1 MKKKFIILTLLLVA
15 TNIFGWNK
23 EIYENEDGEEVISYT
38 KKISNY
44 KLTYNLVETS
54 EVEYLRIE
62 DNLYIYTVVKGKD
75 NNDVVLFYNKYKSN
89 YDRINLNNSDII
101 NEIRALKIRDKLLKY
116 KDDVSRNIIYLLDEM
131 K

>member
-15 TNIFGWNK
+15 TNLFGWTK
-23 EIYENEDGEEVISYT
+23 EIYENEDGKEVISYT
-38 KKISNY
+38 RKVGNY
-44 KLTYNLVETS
+44 KLTYNVVETA

-62 DNLYIYTVVKGKD
+62 NNLYIYTVVKGKD
-75 NNDVVLFYNKYKSN
+75 NNDVILFYNKYKAN

>member
-1 MKKKFIILTLLLVA
+1 MKKKFIIFALLLVA
-15 TNIFGWNK
+15 TNLFGWTK

-38 KKISNY
+38 RKVGNH
-44 KLTYNLVETS
+44 KLTYNVVETA

-62 DNLYIYTVVKGKD
+62 DNLYIYTVIKGKD
-75 NNDVVLFYNKYKSN
+75 KNDVILFYNKYKAN

-116 KDDVSRNIIYLLDEM
+116 KDDISRNVIYLLDEM

>member
-15 TNIFGWNK
+15 TNLFGWNK

-44 KLTYNLVETS
+44 KLTYNVVETS

-62 DNLYIYTVVKGKD
+62 NNLYIYTVVKGKD